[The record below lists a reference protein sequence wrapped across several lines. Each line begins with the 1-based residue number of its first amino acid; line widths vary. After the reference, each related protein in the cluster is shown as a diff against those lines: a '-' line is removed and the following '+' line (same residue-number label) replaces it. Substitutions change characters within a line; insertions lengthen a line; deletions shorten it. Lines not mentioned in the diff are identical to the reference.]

1 MERDPLERLR
11 IWIEA
16 EGFKGYDPYDALN
29 SPLLSGLSL
38 GNKYLRIAF
47 IQTLKR
53 LPVNLRPHLLVKK
66 DYNPKGLGLFLWGY
80 AKRYA
85 REKEPQCLEQISKLL
100 DLLDGR
106 KTQTFPLSFRRSTA
120 LTGRLRNLST
130 PQCHFEERERR
141 EILRISHPDK
151 SGFEKTER
159 DKISPF
165 GRNDM
170 RDSRN
175 DNGSDRAPQNDIR
188 QSSRN
193 ERLRHGWGYNFDWQ
207 SRAFFVP
214 KYTPTVVNSSFI
226 GHALLDAFAFTNL
239 TRAKDLAFPIGEFI
253 LRDLHRLNDDGTVCF
268 SYTPIDHYFVHN
280 ANLLGASLL
289 IRLYKETG
297 NQEYKTTALAALA
310 YSMKHQRPDGSWFYA
325 ENDIAHWIDS
335 FHTGFNL
342 QAIRYFLD
350 LGFAEE
356 YREQYEKGVRFY
368 ADHFFLADGTPKY
381 YHDRVYPIDIHSPAQ
396 AIVFFSGLGRQYE
409 ELTNNILSWMIEN
422 MQGPSGAFYF
432 QKQRHHTNKI
442 PYMRWSQAWAFHAL
456 TEYLLHES

>member
-1 MERDPLERLR
+1 MERDLLARLR

-16 EGFKGYDPYDALN
+16 EDFKGYDPYDALN
-29 SPLLSGLSL
+29 SPLLAGLSL

-47 IQTLKR
+47 IQALKR
-53 LPVNLRPHLLVKK
+53 LPVNLRPLLLVKK

-80 AKRYA
+80 AKLYA
-85 REKEPQCLEQISKLL
+85 REKEPQYLEQINKLL

-106 KTQTFPLSFRRSTA
+106 KTQTSLDS
-120 LTGRLRNLST
+120 GLR
-130 PQCHFEERERR
+130 
-141 EILRISHPDK
+141 
-151 SGFEKTER
+151 
-159 DKISPF
+159 
-165 GRNDM
+165 RNDRGKG
-170 RDSRN
+170 RDSRFRGN
-175 DNGSDRAPQNDIR
+175 DSGGG
-188 QSSRN
+188 
-193 ERLRHGWGYNFDWQ
+193 HGWGYNFDWQ

-214 KYTPTVVNSSFI
+214 KHTPTVVNSSFI

-239 TRAKDLAFPIGEFI
+239 TRAKDLALPIGEFI
-253 LRDLHRLNDDGTVCF
+253 FQDLHRLNEGGTVCF

-289 IRLYKETG
+289 IRLYKETAH
-297 NQEYKTTALAALA
+297 QEYKTTALAGLA

-356 YREQYEKGVRFY
+356 YRAQYEKGVRFY

-381 YHDRVYPIDIHSPAQ
+381 YHDRLYPIDVHSPAQ
-396 AIVFFSGLGRQYE
+396 AIVFFAGMGKQYE
-409 ELTNNILSWMIEN
+409 DLTKKIMNWMIEN

-432 QKQRHHTNKI
+432 QKHRYHTNKI